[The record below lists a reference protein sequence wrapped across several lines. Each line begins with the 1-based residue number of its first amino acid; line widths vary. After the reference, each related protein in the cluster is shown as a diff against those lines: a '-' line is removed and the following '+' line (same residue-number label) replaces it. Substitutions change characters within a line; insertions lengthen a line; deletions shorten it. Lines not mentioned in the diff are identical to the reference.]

1 MKKTVLAILIAACVA
16 AAAGYVAGRQQV
28 APTAD
33 THDHASANAERK
45 VLYWYDP
52 MVPGQRFDKPGKSPF
67 MDMPLVPR
75 YADEG
80 PTDNGVS
87 VSARQQQNLGM
98 TTASV
103 EKRVLAPAFSAFA
116 TVTTDER
123 SIQTISAPANGVVEK
138 LFVRAPQQWVKKGE
152 PLAQLWIP
160 QWTTAQQ
167 EYLAVRQLGDGALTR
182 AARDRLALQFM
193 PEATILAV
201 ERSGKPQ
208 TRLTL
213 RADRAGYVVKLD
225 SREGAQI
232 AQAQTLFELASLDP
246 VWLVV
251 DYPQSQAQTLSA
263 GSEIIA
269 RSSSWPGEQFHG
281 RVSELLPQL
290 ETTTRTLKARIVL
303 DNPQQKL
310 KPGMFLTVTQP
321 ETSQQ
326 PAVLAIPEEA
336 LIETGVATR
345 VLLASGEGH
354 FQAVKVT
361 TGRTSQGWTE
371 VLSGLKE
378 GDSVVTSGQ
387 FLIDSE
393 ASLRSAL
400 PGDTAQSAVPDQ
412 KQTQEYE
419 TTGVIK
425 AIDAGSITLA
435 HQPIP
440 ALNWG
445 AMTMDFTLKTPVAT
459 LKPGDRVM
467 FSFTLDDENG
477 AVITHLMPAT
487 EAMK

>member
-1 MKKTVLAILIAACVA
+1 MKKTVLAVLIATCVA
-16 AAAGYVAGRQQV
+16 AAAGYMAGKQQAASTV
-28 APTAD
+28 T
-33 THDHASANAERK
+33 THNEANAERK

-52 MVPGQRFDKPGKSPF
+52 MTPDQRFDKPGKSPF

-80 PTDNGVS
+80 KSDTGVT

-98 TTASV
+98 ITASV
-103 EKRVLAPAFSAFA
+103 EKRVLTPSFSAFA

-123 SIQTISAPANGVVEK
+123 SIQTVSSPANGVVEK
-138 LFVRAPQQWVKKGE
+138 LFVRAAQQWVKKGE
-152 PLAQLWIP
+152 ALAQLWIP

-167 EYLAVRQLGDGALTR
+167 EYLAVRQLGDDALTR

-193 PEATILAV
+193 PEAIIQAV

-213 RADRAGYVVKLD
+213 RAASAGYVVKLD
-225 SREGAQI
+225 SREGAQV
-232 AQAQTLFELASLDP
+232 AQTQTLFELASLDP

-269 RSSSWPGEQFHG
+269 TSTSWPGEQFHG

-310 KPGMFLTVTQP
+310 KPGMFLTVTQ
-321 ETSQQ
+321 SQAAQ
-326 PAVLAIPEEA
+326 QHAVLAIPEEA
-336 LIETGVATR
+336 LIETGAANR

-354 FQAVKVT
+354 FRAVNVT
-361 TGRTSQGWTE
+361 TGRHSQGWTE
-371 VLSGLKE
+371 VLSGVNE
-378 GDSVVTSGQ
+378 GDTVVTSGQ

-400 PGDTAQSAVPDQ
+400 PATPGQ
-412 KQTQEYE
+412 KKAQEYE
-419 TTGVIK
+419 TTGVVK
-425 AIDAGSITLA
+425 AIEDGSITLA
-435 HQPIP
+435 HQPIA
-440 ALNWG
+440 ALKWG
-445 AMTMDFTLKTPVAT
+445 AMTMDFVLKDPVPS
-459 LKPGDRVM
+459 LKPGDHVM

-477 AVITHLMPAT
+477 AVITHLMPTT

>member
-1 MKKTVLAILIAACVA
+1 MKKTVIAVLITAGLA
-16 AAAGYVAGRQQV
+16 AAAGFGVGRWQPE
-28 APTAD
+28 PTAK
-33 THDHASANAERK
+33 THQVSDSARK

-75 YADEG
+75 YADEEQ
-80 PTDNGVS
+80 DSAGVA

-98 TTASV
+98 TTAKV
-103 EKRVLAPAFSAFA
+103 EKRALASAFSAFA

-123 SIQTISAPANGVVEK
+123 GIQAVPSPASGVVEK

-160 QWTTAQQ
+160 QWTAAQQ
-167 EYLAVRQLGDGALTR
+167 EYLAVRQLGDATLTR

-193 PEATILAV
+193 PASIVQAV

-213 RADRAGYVVKLD
+213 RAERAGYVVKLD
-225 SREGAQI
+225 SREGAQV
-232 AQAQTLFELASLDP
+232 AATQTLFELASLDP

-251 DYPQSQAQTLSA
+251 DYPQTQAQTLTA

-269 RSSSWPGEQFHG
+269 TSASWPGEQFRG

-303 DNPQQKL
+303 ENAQQKL

-321 ETSQQ
+321 QAQKQ
-326 PAVLAIPEEA
+326 PAVMVIPEEA
-336 LIETGVATR
+336 VVSTGTASR

-354 FQAVKVT
+354 FQPVTVT
-361 TGRTSQGWTE
+361 TGRTAQGWTE

-378 GDSVVTSGQ
+378 GDEVVTSGQ

-400 PGDTAQSAVPDQ
+400 PDANLE
-412 KQTQEYE
+412 KQPQQFES
-419 TTGVIK
+419 TGVVE
-425 AIDAGSITLA
+425 AIDGQSVTLS

-445 AMTMDFTLKTPVAT
+445 AMTMDFVLKRPQPEINV
-459 LKPGDRVM
+459 GDRVM

-477 AVITHLMPAT
+477 AVITHLMASG
-487 EAMK
+487 EGRK